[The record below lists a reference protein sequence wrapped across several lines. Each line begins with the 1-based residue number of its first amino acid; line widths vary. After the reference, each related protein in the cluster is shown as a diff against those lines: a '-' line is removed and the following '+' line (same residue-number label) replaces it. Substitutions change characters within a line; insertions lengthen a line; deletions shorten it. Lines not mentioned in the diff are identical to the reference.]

1 MRSWR
6 SVIGTSTWPNTFTRK
21 VSRNIGASLT
31 SVGSYTVGGG
41 VQTTV
46 IGLSVCNTTTSPV
59 TVDVTVNDGT
69 NDTYLVKGA
78 GVGVGNALIPI
89 GGDEKVVLIT
99 GDSVRV
105 KSSAATSLDVVMSIL
120 EIS

>member
-1 MRSWR
+1 MFFYFPSQR
-6 SVIGTSTWPNTFTRK
+6 V
-21 VSRNIGASLT
+21 
-31 SVGSYTVGGG
+31 
-41 VQTTV
+41 
-46 IGLSVCNTTTSPV
+46 
-59 TVDVTVNDGT
+59 VN
-69 NDTYLVKGA
+69 A
-78 GVGVGNALIPI
+78 WSERVGVGNALIPI

>member
-1 MRSWR
+1 M
-6 SVIGTSTWPNTFTRK
+6 PNTFSRK
-21 VSRNIGASLT
+21 VSRNIGSALT

>member
-1 MRSWR
+1 M
-6 SVIGTSTWPNTFTRK
+6 PNTFSRK
-21 VSRNIGASLT
+21 VSRNIGTSLT

-46 IGLSVCNTTTSPV
+46 IGLSVCNTTTAPV

-99 GDSVRV
+99 GDSVKV

>member
-1 MRSWR
+1 MA
-6 SVIGTSTWPNTFTRK
+6 NTFSRK

-41 VQTTV
+41 VTTTV
-46 IGLSVCNTTTSPV
+46 IGLSIANTSSSPV
-59 TVDVTVNDGT
+59 TVNVTLNDGT

-78 GVGVGNALIPI
+78 GIGVGQSLIPI
-89 GGDEKVVLIT
+89 GGDEKVVLIA
-99 GDSVRV
+99 GDSIKVQ
-105 KSSAATSLDVVMSIL
+105 SSAATSLDAVMSIL

>member
-1 MRSWR
+1 MPKTIS
-6 SVIGTSTWPNTFTRK
+6 RK

-31 SVGSYTVGGG
+31 SVGSYTVGSG

-46 IGLSVCNTTTSPV
+46 IGLSVCNTTTAPV
-59 TVDVTVNDGT
+59 TVDVTVNDGS

-89 GGDEKVVLIT
+89 GGDEKVVLIA
-99 GDSVRV
+99 GDSVKV

>member
-1 MRSWR
+1 MAN
-6 SVIGTSTWPNTFTRK
+6 VFTRK
-21 VSRNIGASLT
+21 VSRNIGTSLT
-31 SVGSYTVGGG
+31 SVGSYTVGAG

-46 IGLSVCNTTTSPV
+46 IGLSVCNTTAAPV
-59 TVDVTVNDGT
+59 TVSVTVNDGA

-78 GVGVGNALIPI
+78 GIPVGQSLIPI

-99 GDSVRV
+99 GDSIKVQ
-105 KSSAATSLDVVMSIL
+105 SSAATSLDVVMSIL

>member
-1 MRSWR
+1 MAN
-6 SVIGTSTWPNTFTRK
+6 VFTRK
-21 VSRNIGASLT
+21 LSRNIGTSLT
-31 SVGSYTVGGG
+31 SVGSYTVGSG

-46 IGLSVCNTTTSPV
+46 IGLSVCNTTASPV

-78 GVGVGNALIPI
+78 GVPVGNAFIPI

-99 GDSVRV
+99 GDSVKV
-105 KSSAATSLDVVMSIL
+105 KSSAASSLDVVMSIL